1 MSGRRP
7 KRNPEEWLMKQAL
20 RSHLL
25 ADPDIAALVERRI
38 SWASRPRQDQL
49 PSIALH
55 RVDGVRDYTMAAP
68 SGLVTSRVQ
77 VDCWATTN
85 KEADRISTA
94 VRGALSGLRQVI
106 DGVDFQGCFIE
117 VEVDYS
123 EESSAPDELLHRIQT
138 DYLIWHSE

>member
-1 MSGRRP
+1 
-7 KRNPEEWLMKQAL
+7 MKQAL
-20 RSHLL
+20 RGHLL
-25 ADPDIAALVERRI
+25 ADPTIAALVDQRI
-38 SWASRPRQDQL
+38 AWAVRPRQDQL

-55 RVDGVRDYTMAAP
+55 RIDGVRDYTMANP

-85 KEADRISTA
+85 KEADRISKA
-94 VRGALSGLRQVI
+94 VNGALSGLRQVI
-106 DGVDFQGCFIE
+106 GGVEFQGAFIE

-123 EESSAPDELLHRIQT
+123 EEGSAPEELIHRIQT